1 MSILPDEPDDGSASP
16 SDRQSAIPAAIQLT
30 PAQAIGNIVSR
41 TNELILD
48 HREWLA
54 NLPLRNQASTSIT
67 HTRPSSSLIT
77 PPPSFDRRIVGPS
90 PLPDPPGLR
99 SQCSSLVASASAAA
113 TVSLASASSTAAASI
128 ASLQA
133 ALSAANVS
141 LSSVKASAAQA
152 LGSASQQVQ
161 AALQSASVQSQ
172 SVLAVQSSANLA
184 IASVRM
190 SADQD
195 VARVQST
202 ASASI
207 LSANNALTAV
217 QASASQAVAS
227 ANSAASQAR
236 ATATDALSQ
245 AQATISAIASQASAT
260 IAASRISV
268 MDTTKFILGVTFSIL
283 GSSLLT
289 ILVFYLIIRY
299 RRSRL
304 QKKQEDL
311 KTSIRRKR
319 HASDE
324 SSGPS
329 LSDFPFPANR
339 TQWSR
344 VQSEERL
351 SRSMNR
357 SLARERTRE
366 REGTGQWPR
375 DGEKTSLV
383 DKERQ
388 TWMRGADNASSLVSI
403 EAPVSAARKSWAM
416 GPAPRPRERLS
427 VFPFTTNNPNNAVT
441 SPGRRTWSPDKERDE
456 TLQSQS
462 QTATLISTPGF
473 QNGGLPTSARSA
485 AGSNSNGSV
494 MVRRNALTYDLEHP
508 DQPPKFTTWLEESFR
523 SVSPFPT
530 LGGVPEQRL
539 EQRPEPQRPIFVARQ
554 SILAEGRGVGAKP
567 GGRGDSDGS
576 RIGTAI

>member
-1 MSILPDEPDDGSASP
+1 MSTLFDDPDDGPASP
-16 SDRQSAIPAAIQLT
+16 SHGQSKILAATQLS
-30 PAQAIGNIVSR
+30 PAQAIGDIVSR

-54 NLPLRNQASTSIT
+54 NLPLRNQASTSLT
-67 HTRPSSSLIT
+67 PTRPSSSLIT
-77 PPPSFDRRIVGPS
+77 PPPSFNRRIAGPS
-90 PLPDPPGLR
+90 PLPDPRGLP
-99 SQCSSLVASASAAA
+99 SDCSSFVASASAAA
-113 TVSLASASSTAAASI
+113 SAQCVVSLGSASNIAAASI

-133 ALSAANVS
+133 ALSAANAS
-141 LSSVKASAAQA
+141 LNSVKASAAQA

-161 AALQSASVQSQ
+161 AAQESASVQSQ

-184 IASVRM
+184 IASVRT

-195 VARVQST
+195 IARVQST

-227 ANSAASQAR
+227 ANIAASQAR
-236 ATATDALSQ
+236 ATATDAISQ

-268 MDTTKFILGVTFSIL
+268 MDSTKFILGVTFSVL

-289 ILVFYLIIRY
+289 ILVFYIIIRY

-304 QKKQEDL
+304 QRKQDEL
-311 KTSIRRKR
+311 KTSIRRRR

-339 TQWSR
+339 TQWSSR

-351 SRSMNR
+351 SRNR
-357 SLARERTRE
+357 PSARERARE
-366 REGTGQWPR
+366 REGTVHWPR
-375 DGEKTSLV
+375 DNERISIA
-383 DKERQ
+383 DKDRQ
-388 TWMRGADNASSLVSI
+388 TWMRGGDNASSLRSI
-403 EAPVSAARKSWAM
+403 ETPISAARKSWAM
-416 GPAPRPRERLS
+416 GPAPRPRQRLS
-427 VFPFTTNNPNNAVT
+427 VFPFTDTNPPRVAS
-441 SPGRRTWSPDKERDE
+441 SPSRRTWSPDKERDE
-456 TLQSQS
+456 TVLSQS
-462 QTATLISTPGF
+462 QTATLIATPGF
-473 QNGGLPTSARSA
+473 LSGGLPTSAQSA
-485 AGSNSNGSV
+485 SVSNGNVSV
-494 MVRRNALTYDLEHP
+494 MVRKNALTYDLEHP
-508 DQPPKFTTWLEESFR
+508 DHPPKFTTWLEESFR

-530 LGGVPEQRL
+530 LRNVPEQRA
-539 EQRPEPQRPIFVARQ
+539 EAQRPNLVTRQ
-554 SILAEGRGVGAKP
+554 SMLAAGRGVGSKP

-576 RIGTAI
+576 RIGAAF